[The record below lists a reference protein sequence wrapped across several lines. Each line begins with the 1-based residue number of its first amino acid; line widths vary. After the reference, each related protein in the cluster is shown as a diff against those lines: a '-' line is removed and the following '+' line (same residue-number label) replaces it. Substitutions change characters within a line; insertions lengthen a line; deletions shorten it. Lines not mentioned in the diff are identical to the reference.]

1 MMIIELNEEQFR
13 SYANFHSNRN
23 YFQTVEFANMYELYG
38 YKKLYVGLVD
48 DNNNLI
54 AASLLL
60 LNKIKNYKY
69 AYAPR
74 GFLIDY
80 NNDELLKFFTNN
92 IKKFAKKE
100 HAIFVKIDPT
110 IIYKERDREGKIIVD
125 GIDNSNIIYKL
136 KYSCKGK

>member
-80 NNDELLKFFTNN
+80 NDDI
-92 IKKFAKKE
+92 IKVHDNSIKDGLYTFK
-100 HAIFVKIDPT
+100 D
-110 IIYKERDREGKIIVD
+110 YDYYKIINYK
-125 GIDNSNIIYKL
+125 DNH
-136 KYSCKGK
+136 GRT

>member
-1 MMIIELNEEQFR
+1 MMIIELNEDQFR
-13 SYANFHSNRN
+13 SYARFHSNRN

-60 LNKIKNYKY
+60 LNKIKGYKY

-74 GFLIDY
+74 GFLINYDNKEDLSWLQVLKNLLKERNLEY
-80 NNDELLKFFTNN
+80 NDEILKKVT
-92 IKKFAKKE
+92 KE
-100 HAIFVKIDPT
+100 ITKAGYD
-110 IIYKERDREGKIIVD
+110 IITKPFKLERYK
-125 GIDNSNIIYKL
+125 
-136 KYSCKGK
+136 